1 MKIKCKIV
9 YGELP
14 GELEKA
20 LEKFINQVGWGNVAD
35 ISYSQGDMRACSRYS
50 ALVIYHSAV

>member
-14 GELEKA
+14 GHLERA

-35 ISYSQGDMRACSRYS
+35 ISYSQGDMKACSRYS
-50 ALVIYHSAV
+50 ALVIYHSAI